1 MAKGMTINKATEVY
15 RDILRFVKPGDPPEE
30 HDALMLGIEAFNR
43 LREIR
48 SVETVR
54 FGRPLPGE
62 AEE

>member
-1 MAKGMTINKATEVY
+1 MAKDITVTKATEVFQ
-15 RDILRFVKPGDPPEE
+15 DILRFVKPGDPPEE
-30 HDALMLGIEAFNR
+30 HNALMLGIEAFNR
-43 LREIR
+43 LQEIR